1 MSRLLKK
8 IIQGKMEAK
17 MEPQSKQQ
25 PKQQMPQVD
34 TDNIDEFI
42 DEVKICLISW
52 NLKLTLKIKI
62 KLHLASE
69 QCHVNI
75 FACVYN
81 PFTKIKKSTNSFTH
95 AETLKLAQLLPLAF
109 RRFEAKKGF
118 KSELYAIALQDVIWK
133 VFDYEKLRKEVH
145 HFHHR
150 EIMDENEIEK

>member
-1 MSRLLKK
+1 
-8 IIQGKMEAK
+8 
-17 MEPQSKQQ
+17 
-25 PKQQMPQVD
+25 MPQVD
-34 TDNIDEFI
+34 ADNIDEFI
-42 DEVKICLISW
+42 DE
-52 NLKLTLKIKI
+52 I

-133 VFDYEKLRKEVH
+133 VFDYEKLRKEKKEHLFAEARQVWMH
-145 HFHHR
+145 L
-150 EIMDENEIEK
+150 EEWAQTEKATRAILFTTQYCTQAQIDQLAGLAMFGN